1 LLHNLSATCC
11 SIFLYVDDILLIAPS
26 VSALQIVFHACEEE
40 LLAIDMY
47 VNKKKTM
54 YIRFGRRYNEQCA
67 ELVTADGGHLTL
79 LKVNVEIST
88 FRGRPQAQPR
98 GRNISSSVTGRFV
111 LPL

>member
-1 LLHNLSATCC
+1 MHCPSASSECCNNVLTVFC
-11 SIFLYVDDILLIAPS
+11 SICVCEA
-26 VSALQIVFHACEEE
+26 VFF
-40 LLAIDMY
+40 AI
-47 VNKKKTM
+47 T
-54 YIRFGRRYNEQCA
+54 
-67 ELVTADGGHLTL
+67 TL